1 MTLAHHAP
9 ALALL
14 AALTACAV
22 LLLREGHRD
31 RARPGHGQPR
41 PHSRG
46 VGTDRQD
53 HDALEGGPDA

>member
-31 RARPGHGQPR
+31 RTRPGHGHQR
-41 PHSRG
+41 PHSRD
-46 VGTDRQD
+46 VGTAQQD
-53 HDALEGGPDA
+53 TDATEGDPTA